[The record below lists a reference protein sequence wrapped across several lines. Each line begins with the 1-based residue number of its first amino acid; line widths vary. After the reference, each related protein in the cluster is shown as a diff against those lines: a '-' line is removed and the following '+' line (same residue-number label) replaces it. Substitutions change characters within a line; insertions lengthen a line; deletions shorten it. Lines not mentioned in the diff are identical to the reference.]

1 MEFNAPVCF
10 NQSHQF
16 KLILALCSYG
26 ALEHWLDQ
34 NQCKLLD
41 QKSGQYLKVLGF
53 QFDLGLLAKKNFYQ
67 KL

>member
-26 ALEHWLDQ
+26 TWGHWLDQ
-34 NQCKLLD
+34 DQCKQLD

-53 QFDLGLLAKKNFYQ
+53 QFDQDLLAK
-67 KL
+67 